1 MKTKVRLYLILL
13 SILCSLN
20 ACSRGLVDEPK
31 TKDNN
36 TRLSSDTCM
45 IRLSLE
51 GKLNEAR
58 YLDYKVGDSG
68 IPRVHLT
75 SPIIQ
80 VHCIIRSDDP
90 RDPATY
96 TTLEF
101 KVKGNNKV
109 KLDLTEIPLQANIQ
123 NFRPG
128 SGRKWYIMGI
138 IGGELEVRTGRVNFN
153 MNTIRLRRATKGAEV
168 GLEMPYISDWI
179 PLELRELPNGGYDAG
194 GMKALTFKPQGVLF
208 RIHTRNALPQSHI
221 QVYEYQIQSRI
232 CDPRGYFDLNTPY
245 GQKPQWNFAE
255 NMPEKGWLRN
265 YILETPTDDI
275 PAQTED
281 SGFYYLWMMPNRSSE
296 FGQRAFSITEA
307 YVRDCVSER
316 LTRSSTPLLT
326 TLRATIPSPQKTLR
340 DGVCFTVR
348 PQIQSWW
355 NPLEQMDEVNY
366 GGEYP
371 QASRLSNHSNTA
383 HQLYDFNQATEIAKQ
398 APGWRLP
405 TERDWITAVGD
416 GLVFKGNLK
425 VEGKALKRDI
435 NEEVQEF
442 YTRRSVASKY
452 ETVKDQEICYAVR
465 FLADVDSRCYSAW
478 RYSIEKNPV
487 SEGYIAVIRSCYLGP
502 GSHEELKDINSE
514 SWWRN
519 RKAEERRLPM
529 AGRWAPE
536 NKDPHHP
543 LEPGVAFY
551 YWTSTL
557 CYPDHH
563 QYNNYHKIRGLN
575 RFWFAH
581 GTFGAPTNYACVRL
595 FRDL

>member
-13 SILCSLN
+13 TTLCSLN

-101 KVKGNNKV
+101 KVKGGNKV

-123 NFRPG
+123 NFRPD

-138 IGGELEVRTGRVNFN
+138 IGGELDTETGRVKFN
-153 MNTIRLRRATKGAEV
+153 TNTIRLRRATKGAEV

-194 GMKALTFKPQGVLF
+194 GMKALTFKPQGILLK
-208 RIHTRNALPQSHI
+208 IHTRNALPQSHI
-221 QVYEYQIQSRI
+221 QVYEYQIRSRI

-245 GQKPQWNFAE
+245 GQMPQWNFAE
-255 NMPEKGWLRN
+255 NMPEEGWIRN
-265 YILETPTDDI
+265 YTLETPTDDM
-275 PAQTED
+275 PAQAED
-281 SGFYYLWMMPNRSSE
+281 SGFYYLWMMPNRNSE
-296 FGQRAFSITEA
+296 VGQKAFSITDA
-307 YVRDCVSER
+307 YVRDRVSER
-316 LTRSSTPLLT
+316 LTRSAKPLFT
-326 TLRATIPSPQKTLR
+326 SLRATIPSPQKTLR

-348 PQIQSWW
+348 AQIQPWW

-366 GGEYP
+366 VGEYP
-371 QASRLSNHSNTA
+371 QTSRLSNHSNNLS
-383 HQLYDFNQATEIAKQ
+383 QLYYFQQATEIASR

-416 GLVFKGNLK
+416 GLAFKGNLK
-425 VEGKALKRDI
+425 GRALKRDI
-435 NEEVQEF
+435 TEEVQEF
-442 YTRRSVASKY
+442 YTRRSVVSKY

-465 FLADVDSRCYSAW
+465 FLSDVDSRCYSAW

-514 SWWRN
+514 SWWRH
-519 RKAEERRLPM
+519 RKVEERRLPM
-529 AGRWAPE
+529 AGRWTPQ
-536 NKDPHHP
+536 NRSHTDPFHKGASGFYWSSTPLNQWPGHH
-543 LEPGVAFY
+543 AIF
-551 YWTSTL
+551 
-557 CYPDHH
+557 
-563 QYNNYHKIRGLN
+563 GLYE
-575 RFWFAH
+575 FW
-581 GTFGAPTNYACVRL
+581 GSVNFGAPTNYACVRL

>member
-1 MKTKVRLYLILL
+1 MKTKVRLYLTLLTTLCLL
-13 SILCSLN
+13 S
-20 ACSRGLVDEPK
+20 ACSKGLVDEPK
-31 TKDNN
+31 TTDN
-36 TRLSSDTCM
+36 THLSSDTCM

-51 GKLNEAR
+51 GNLDGPR
-58 YLDYKVGDSG
+58 YLDYKVDNSG

-80 VHCIIRSDDP
+80 VHCVIRSDDP

-101 KVKGNNKV
+101 KVKSDNKI

-123 NFRPG
+123 NFRPD
-128 SGRKWYIMGI
+128 SGRNWYIMAI
-138 IGGELEVRTGRVNFN
+138 IGGELNAQKGRVNFN
-153 MNTIRLRRATKGAEV
+153 TNTIRLRRATNGAQI
-168 GLEMPYISDWI
+168 GLEMPYVSDWI
-179 PLELRELPNGGYDAG
+179 PLELREHPNGGYDAG
-194 GMKALTFKPQGVLF
+194 AMEKLIFRPQGVLLKI
-208 RIHTRNALPQSHI
+208 RTRNALPQSHI
-221 QVYEYQIQSRI
+221 QVYEYQIRSRI

-255 NMPEKGWLRN
+255 DMPEGGWIRN
-265 YILETPTDDI
+265 YVLETPTDDM

-281 SGFYYLWMMPNRSSE
+281 SGFYYLWMMPNGIGEHGSN
-296 FGQRAFSITEA
+296 AFSITDA
-307 YVRDCVSER
+307 YVRDRVSER
-316 LTRSSTPLLT
+316 LTRSAKPLLT
-326 TLRATIPSPQKTLR
+326 TLRATISSPQRTLR
-340 DGVCFTVR
+340 NGACFTVR

-366 GGEYP
+366 VGEYP
-371 QASRLSNHSNTA
+371 TATRLSNHSNNLS
-383 HQLYDFNQATEIAKQ
+383 QLYYFQQATEIASR

-425 VEGKALKRDI
+425 VKGKALKRDI

-442 YTRRSVASKY
+442 YTRRSVVSKY

-465 FLADVDSRCYSAW
+465 FLANVDSRCYSAW

-502 GSHEELKDINSE
+502 GSHEELRNINSE

-529 AGRWAPE
+529 AGRWAPQ
-536 NKDPHHP
+536 KPFHTDPFFK
-543 LEPGVAFY
+543 GTSGF
-551 YWTSTL
+551 YWTSTPL
-557 CYPDHH
+557 HMWRGHH
-563 QYNNYHKIRGLN
+563 SIFGLYE
-575 RFWFAH
+575 FW
-581 GTFGAPTNYACVRL
+581 GSVNFGAPTNYACVRL
-595 FRDL
+595 FKDL

>member
-1 MKTKVRLYLILL
+1 MKTKLRLYLILL

-138 IGGELEVRTGRVNFN
+138 IGGELDVQTERVNFN

-316 LTRSSTPLLT
+316 LTRSSKPLLT

-383 HQLYDFNQATEIAKQ
+383 HQLYYFNQATEIAKQ

-405 TERDWITAVGD
+405 TMKDWITAVGD
-416 GLVFKGNLK
+416 GLVFKDNLK
-425 VEGKALKRDI
+425 VKGKALKRDI

-442 YTRRSVASKY
+442 YTRRSVVSKY

-465 FLADVDSRCYSAW
+465 FLANTDSRCYSAW
-478 RYSIEKNPV
+478 RYSFEKNPE
-487 SEGYIAVIRSCYLGP
+487 SEGFVAVIRSCYLGP
-502 GSHEELKDINSE
+502 GAHEELKDISSE
-514 SWWRN
+514 SWWRD
-519 RKAEERRLPM
+519 RKTEVRRLPM
-529 AGRWAPE
+529 AGRWAPQ
-536 NKDPHHP
+536 NPVHTNP
-543 LEPGVAFY
+543 FFRGSSGF
-551 YWTSTL
+551 YWTSTPL
-557 CYPDHH
+557 NQWRGHH
-563 QYNNYHKIRGLN
+563 AIFGLYE
-575 RFWFAH
+575 FW
-581 GTFGAPTNYACVRL
+581 GSVNFGAPTNYACVRL